1 MNQYVARLL
10 IPFKVVR
17 QLGPRQAFWYA
28 AYQAGL
34 RSGHYRR
41 VTPAGAHHP
50 APAAALRSPFVLPDR
65 LALQSV
71 LGELQQS
78 AIAEADEIAAGQVR
92 LFGGPPVPL
101 ALVPPDARRHWTCYE
116 GRPTTWGVED
126 IKLLWEP
133 ARFGWA
139 YILGRAYLLSG
150 DEKYPA
156 AFWENFTAFVEGN
169 PPNQGPNWA
178 SAQEVALRLLALLFA
193 ARAFQRSPHSTP
205 AAMDRLAQAAAAH
218 AARIPPT
225 LSYAR
230 AQNNNHLVS
239 EALGLFAAGTA
250 LADHPQAGRWRALGA
265 RELDLALQKQIQPDG
280 TYTQHSM
287 NYHRLVL
294 HAALQATLFGHR
306 FPPETQRRLAAAVA
320 WLLAQVDPHSGRAP
334 NLGSNDGA
342 NILPLAAGGFADYR
356 PVGQAAARAFLGRA
370 AFAPGPWDE
379 LSLWLGLPLTAASPT
394 AGPAQEAIAIPPLP
408 ESPAVHRLENGSSWA
423 TLRAVQYTG
432 RPSHADQLHVDLW
445 WHGENIALDAGTFR
459 YTAPPPWDN
468 VLAETLVHNTIE
480 VNHLSQMQRAGRFLW
495 LDWAQAAM
503 RSTPAPPTGAVAALH
518 NGYQRLGVLH
528 RRVLKINGP
537 GRWQVFDSL
546 LYSPEMVASLSKV
559 YTFRLHWL
567 LPDWPWTFMGNVLF
581 LDRPSGGSVQLTIS
595 PEIVNSPYSHLDH
608 FSLVRAGQ
616 ALVGPQE
623 VHPALGWVS
632 PTYNQKIPALSFS
645 IQARSILPLN
655 ITSDWLL
662 KP

>member
-28 AYQAGL
+28 VYQAGL

-41 VTPAGAHHP
+41 VTPAGGRP
-50 APAAALRSPFVLPDR
+50 APAADLRSPFALPDR
-65 LALQSV
+65 PALQSV

-101 ALVPPDARRHWTCYE
+101 ALVPPDARRHWTHYE
-116 GRPTTWGVED
+116 GRPKTWGVED

-139 YILGRAYLLSG
+139 YTLGRAYLLTG

-156 AFWENFTAFVEGN
+156 AFWKNFTAFMEAN

-193 ARAFQRSPHSTP
+193 AGAFQRSLHSTP
-205 AAMDRLAQAAAAH
+205 AVMERLAQAAAAH

-250 LADHPQAGRWRALGA
+250 LAQHPQSAGWRELGA

-280 TYTQHSM
+280 AYAQHSM

-294 HAALQATLFGHR
+294 HAALQAALFGHHYS
-306 FPPETQRRLAAAVA
+306 PETRQRLAAAAA
-320 WLLAQVDPHSGRAP
+320 WLLAQVDPRSGRAP

-379 LSLWLGLPLTAASPT
+379 LSLWLGLPVTAASPEDARET
-394 AGPAQEAIAIPPLP
+394 PAPPPLP

-423 TLRAVQYTG
+423 TLRAAQYTG

-445 WHGENIALDAGTFR
+445 WDGENIALDAGTYR

-468 VLAETLVHNTIE
+468 VLAETLVHNTID
-480 VNHLSQMQRAGRFLW
+480 VNHQSQMQRAGRFLW

-503 RSTPAPPTGAVAALH
+503 RSTPGSPTGALTALH
-518 NGYQRLGVLH
+518 DGYRRLGVLH
-528 RRVLKINGP
+528 RRVLEASGP
-537 GRWQVFDSL
+537 GRWLVTDSL
-546 LYSPEMVASLSKV
+546 LYSPEIVGSLSRV

-567 LPDWPWTFMGNVLF
+567 LPDWPWAFEGNVLV
-581 LDRPSGGSVQLTIS
+581 LDRPSGGSLQLTLS
-595 PEIVNSPYSHLDH
+595 PEIVNSAHSHLDY

-616 ALVGPQE
+616 PLVGPRE

-632 PTYNQKIPALSFS
+632 PTYNQKLPALSFS
-645 IQARSILPLN
+645 VQVKSPLPLN

-662 KP
+662 E

>member
-1 MNQYVARLL
+1 MNNYVARLL

-17 QLGPRQAFWYA
+17 QLGPSQAFWYA
-28 AYQAGL
+28 VYQAGL
-34 RSGHYRR
+34 RSGFYRR
-41 VTPAGAHHP
+41 ATPAGMRSESP
-50 APAAALRSPFVLPDR
+50 SSIRSPFVLPDR
-65 LALQSV
+65 QVLQDV
-71 LGELQQS
+71 LGGHMES
-78 AIAEADEIAAGQVR
+78 AIAEADELVSGQVR
-92 LFGGPPVPL
+92 LFGGSPVPL
-101 ALVPPDARRHWTCYE
+101 TLVPPDARRHWTYYE
-116 GRPTTWGVED
+116 GRPRTWGVED

-139 YILGRAYLLSG
+139 YTLGRAYLLTG

-156 AFWENFTAFVEGN
+156 AFWENFTTFLEGN

-193 ARAFQRSPHSTP
+193 ARAFQPSPRSTP
-205 AAMDRLAQAAAAH
+205 GMMDRLAQAAAAH

-230 AQNNNHLVS
+230 AQNNNHQVS
-239 EALGLFAAGTA
+239 EALGLFAAGTT
-250 LADHPQAGRWRALGA
+250 LADHPQSARWRELGA
-265 RELDLALQKQIQPDG
+265 REMDRALQKQIQPDG
-280 TYTQHSM
+280 AYAQHSM

-306 FPPETQRRLAAAVA
+306 FPPETQQRLAAAAA
-320 WLLAQVDPHSGRAP
+320 WLLAQVDPRSGSAP

-356 PVGQAAARAFLGRA
+356 PVGQAAARAFLGRPA
-370 AFAPGPWDE
+370 LAPGPWDE
-379 LSLWLGLPLTAASPT
+379 LSLWLGLPLAAASP
-394 AGPAQEAIAIPPLP
+394 AGAQETTALPPLP
-408 ESPAVHRLENGSSWA
+408 ESPAVHRLENGRSWA
-423 TLRAVQYTG
+423 TLRAVQFQG

-445 WHGENIALDAGTFR
+445 WDGENIALDAGTYR

-468 VLAETLVHNTIE
+468 VLAETLVHNTVE
-480 VNHLSQMQRAGRFLW
+480 VNHQSQMQRAGRFLW

-503 RSTPAPPTGAVAALH
+503 RSTPGSPTGAVAALH

-528 RRVLKINGP
+528 RRVLKANGP
-537 GRWQVFDSL
+537 GRWQVIDSL

-559 YTFRLHWL
+559 YTIRLHWL
-567 LPDWPWTFMGNVLF
+567 LPDWPWAFERNVLV

-595 PEIVNSPYSHLDH
+595 PEIVNSAHSRLDH
-608 FSLVRAGQ
+608 FSLVRAGE
-616 ALVGPQE
+616 ALVGPRE

-632 PTYNQKIPALSFS
+632 PTYNQKIPALSLS
-645 IQARSILPLN
+645 VQVQSPLPLN

-662 KP
+662 EP